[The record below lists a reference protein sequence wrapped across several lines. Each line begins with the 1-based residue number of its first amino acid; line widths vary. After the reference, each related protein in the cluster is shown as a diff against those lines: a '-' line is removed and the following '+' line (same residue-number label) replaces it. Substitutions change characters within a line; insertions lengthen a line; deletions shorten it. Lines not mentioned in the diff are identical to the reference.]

1 VGAAAEV
8 NSGRRILFASKPSW
22 GHINL
27 LISIAGEL
35 AARGIGDIWF
45 ASTDKRKAEIEAI
58 SGGDSVRFM
67 SLGPSR
73 PELEPENWPDET
85 MRAMTT
91 GSPLRNLATVVDVNT
106 DPDYSR
112 QQYLRTLEIVDEVR
126 PALAVI
132 DLDSRWAIDAVTKKG
147 VPYVLTYPGPV
158 SCIYAERLPW
168 SYPTPFSGLPKDMSP
183 SQRIRNVLFRLG
195 VMAVPMRPKYLLS
208 ALTPIFKTIFED
220 IRANPFGGKPDT
232 DYIPGRQSQYADG
245 AVAVLAHSVFG
256 IEYPFPNI
264 PGNLRMLG
272 AIIPR
277 DADTEVTDD
286 DLARWLDT
294 HESVVYAAFGTIM
307 RLAPQQIQAI
317 VDVAVRLGPEHQV
330 LWKLPRSRRHLL
342 PSELPPN
349 LRVES
354 WVPSQPAVLAHPHV
368 RVFFN
373 HGGGNAIHEGL
384 HFGKP
389 QLVMPFWTDNL
400 DNAARIVDSGAGLA
414 LPHFRD
420 PDAGDIAAKL
430 TRLLDERGF
439 RSSAEGW
446 SRQLREAGG
455 VVAAAEEITRVLDER
470 AFPAHQPSMPTARDH

>member
-1 VGAAAEV
+1 VDAAAEV
-8 NSGRRILFASKPSW
+8 NGGRRILFVSRASW

-58 SGGDSVRFM
+58 SGGESVRFV

-85 MRAMTT
+85 IRAMTT

-106 DPDYSR
+106 DPGYSR
-112 QQYLRTLEIVDEVR
+112 QQYLRTLEVVDEVQ

-132 DLDSRWAIDAVTKKG
+132 DLDSRWAIDAVTRKG
-147 VPYVLTYPGPV
+147 VPYVLSCPGPA

-183 SQRIRNVLFRLG
+183 RQRIRNVLFRLG

-208 ALTPIFKTIFED
+208 VLTPIFKAIFED
-220 IRANPFGGKPDT
+220 IRADPFGGKPDT
-232 DYIPGRQSQYADG
+232 AYASRRQSQYADG

-277 DADTEVTDD
+277 NIDTKVTDD

-307 RLAPQQIQAI
+307 RLAPQQVQAI
-317 VDVAVRLGPEHQV
+317 VDVAGRLGPEHHF
-330 LWKLPRSRRHLL
+330 LWKLPRSRQHLL
-342 PSELPPN
+342 PSKLPPN

-368 RVFFN
+368 RAFFN

-384 HFGKP
+384 HLGKP
-389 QLVMPFWTDNL
+389 QLVMPFWMDNL
-400 DNAARIVDSGAGLA
+400 DNAVRIADSGAGLA
-414 LPHFRD
+414 LPHSRD

-430 TRLLDERGF
+430 IRLLDERGF

-455 VVAAAEEITRVLDER
+455 VVAAADEITGALDKH
-470 AFPAHQPSMPTARDH
+470 AFPAHQPS

>member
-1 VGAAAEV
+1 VGTAAEV
-8 NSGRRILFASKPSW
+8 NGGRRILFVSRASW
-22 GHINL
+22 GHINP

-45 ASTDKRKAEIEAI
+45 ASTDERKAEIEAI
-58 SGGDSVRFM
+58 PGGESVRFA
-67 SLGPSR
+67 SLGPSK
-73 PELEPENWPDET
+73 PELEAENWPDET

-91 GSPLRNLATVVDVNT
+91 RSPLRNLATVVDVNT
-106 DPDYSR
+106 DPGYSR
-112 QQYLRTLEIVDEVR
+112 QRHLRTLEVVDEVR

-132 DLDSRWAIDAVTKKG
+132 DLDSRWAIDAVTKRG
-147 VPYVLTYPGPV
+147 VPYLLSCPGPV

-168 SYPTPFSGLPKDMSP
+168 SYPTPLSGLPKDMSP
-183 SQRIRNVLFRLG
+183 RQRIRNVLFRLG
-195 VMAVPMRPKYLLS
+195 VQAVPMRPKYLLS
-208 ALTPIFKTIFED
+208 ALTHIFQGIFAD
-220 IRANPFGGKPDT
+220 IRANPFGKPT
-232 DYIPGRQSQYADG
+232 TAYQSARPSRYADR

-277 DADTEVTDD
+277 YIDTKVTDD
-286 DLARWLDT
+286 DLTRWLDA
-294 HESVVYAAFGTIM
+294 HDSVVYAAFGTIM

-317 VDVAVRLGPEHQV
+317 VDVAGRLGPEHHV
-330 LWKLPRSRRHLL
+330 LWKLPRSRQHLL
-342 PSELPPN
+342 PSKLPPN

-389 QLVMPFWTDNL
+389 QLVMPFWMDNL

-414 LPHFRD
+414 LPHSRD
-420 PDAGDIAAKL
+420 PDAADIAAKL

-439 RSSAEGW
+439 RSRAEGW

-455 VVAAAEEITRVLDER
+455 VVAAADEITGALDKR
-470 AFPAHQPSMPTARDH
+470 AFPAHQPSMPTARDN